1 MEFGESRVFSS
12 QAGVYFI
19 DEWDERDTLNG
30 DICISA
36 AVKVALDSHKLF
48 ELYCLVEEV
57 RKRRLRNDNC
67 VNQGCDSL

>member
-1 MEFGESRVFSS
+1 M
-12 QAGVYFI
+12 
-19 DEWDERDTLNG
+19 DEWDERDTLND

-36 AVKVALDSHKLF
+36 AVKVVPDSHKLF

-57 RKRRLRNDNC
+57 RKRRSRNDNC